1 MQQLAFEMKLMKGY
15 ESEYQKRHHE
25 IWPELAELLRQ
36 VGIQNYSI
44 FLDESTR
51 TLFAYLEAPD
61 LAALDSL
68 PAQEIMKKWWA
79 YMADIMETNPDHS
92 PVAIDLTPVF
102 YFA

>member
-1 MQQLAFEMKLMKGY
+1 MYLLPGHSADYK
-15 ESEYQKRHHE
+15 KRHDE
-25 IWPELAELLRQ
+25 IWPELGILLHQ

-51 TLFAYLEAPD
+51 TLFGYLEASD
-61 LAALDSL
+61 LSTLDSL

-79 YMADIMETNPDHS
+79 YMVDIMETNPDHS
-92 PVAIDLTPVF
+92 PVSIDLTPVF

>member
-1 MQQLAFEMKLMKGY
+1 MYLLPGY
-15 ESEYQKRHHE
+15 SVEYKKRHDE
-25 IWPELAELLRQ
+25 IWPELAELLHQ

-44 FLDESTR
+44 FLDESTL

-79 YMADIMETNPDHS
+79 YMADIMEANTDHS
-92 PVAIDLTPVF
+92 PVSIDLTPVF
-102 YFA
+102 YVA

>member
-1 MQQLAFEMKLMKGY
+1 MYLLPGH
-15 ESEYQKRHHE
+15 SVEYKKRHDE
-25 IWPELAELLRQ
+25 IWPELVELLHQ
-36 VGIQNYSI
+36 AGIQNYSI

-68 PAQEIMKKWWA
+68 PAQGLMKKWWA

-92 PVAIDLTPVF
+92 PVSIDLTPVF
-102 YFA
+102 YVA